1 MARQQSKSFTEK
13 ELEIMQIFWEREEA
27 TVRDVQEALL
37 PARPYTSVLT
47 IVRVLERKGHITHRQ
62 EGRGFVYRPVA
73 TPDES
78 KSKVLA
84 HVVEDV
90 FGGSSES
97 VVLSLVETGN
107 LTLEELDRIRHKLRR
122 RTQ

>member
-13 ELEIMQIFWEREEA
+13 ELEIMQIFWEKGEA
-27 TVRDVQEALL
+27 TVRDVQEALA
-37 PARPYTSVLT
+37 PDRPYTSVLT

-84 HVVEDV
+84 HVIEDV